1 MELQLR
7 ILANKRIGP
16 HPIQILSVIY
26 GTLLGD
32 SHLEKRIDYVRIS
45 FQQENSNM
53 EYLMWLWN
61 HFKDYGYCSSVK
73 PTLRIRIG
81 KNGKIRRVCR
91 FHTWTYSSLNFLLDE
106 WYRGESK
113 KRVPLNIEE
122 YLTPLALACWA
133 MDDGAKVGKGF
144 KFSTNSF
151 LKEDIEILSK
161 ALLNKYG
168 IITTIQSAGVPDQ
181 WVLYIVVSSMPIFRE
196 IVKNY
201 MVPSMYYKLGI

>member
-1 MELQLR
+1 MEQQLR

-53 EYLMWLWN
+53 EYLMWLWS

-91 FHTWTYSSLNFLLDE
+91 FHTWTYSSLNFLFDE
-106 WYRGESK
+106 WYRGGSK
-113 KRVPLNIEE
+113 KESL
-122 YLTPLALACWA
+122 
-133 MDDGAKVGKGF
+133 
-144 KFSTNSF
+144 
-151 LKEDIEILSK
+151 
-161 ALLNKYG
+161 
-168 IITTIQSAGVPDQ
+168 
-181 WVLYIVVSSMPIFRE
+181 
-196 IVKNY
+196 
-201 MVPSMYYKLGI
+201 